1 MNAHEIAHLHNINR
15 TKDYKMTHF
24 SGEQLIGC
32 ISATIREYGYFWGG
46 GKDLSEIENDFE
58 VLARA
63 IQGYATGNFFFT
75 SHEQEDISIEDIFE
89 MAAQKLQN
97 NT

>member
-1 MNAHEIAHLHNINR
+1 
-15 TKDYKMTHF
+15 MTHF
-24 SGEQLIGC
+24 SGEELISC
-32 ISATIREYGYFWGG
+32 ISDTIREYGYFWGG
-46 GKDLSEIENDFE
+46 GKDLSKIENDFE
-58 VLARA
+58 VLAKA